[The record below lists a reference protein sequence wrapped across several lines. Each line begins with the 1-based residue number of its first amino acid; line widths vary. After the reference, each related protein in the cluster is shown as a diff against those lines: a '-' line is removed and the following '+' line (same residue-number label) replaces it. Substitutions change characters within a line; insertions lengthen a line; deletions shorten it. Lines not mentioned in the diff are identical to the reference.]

1 MFANL
6 NIQNMMKK
14 TLIVLGLMM
23 GFSSLQAQVSIV
35 FSIGNDGNHLG
46 YNILYLC
53 DGSPMT
59 KSRLDRE
66 VMDTAKVR
74 YPAAKNYVADGFNSC
89 GYLVILKSQWQDA
102 QKFKKLRYAIG
113 VGKDFKEAQKIAIA
127 NMKKRDRS
135 WKESNGYDIE
145 RSLQLE

>member
-1 MFANL
+1 MFAKIKRL
-6 NIQNMMKK
+6 NMKR
-14 TLIVLGLMM
+14 TLFICFLFLAAHVSM
-23 GFSSLQAQVSIV
+23 AQVSIV
-35 FSIGNDGNHLG
+35 FSIGQDGNHLG

-53 DGSPMT
+53 DGSPAT
-59 KSRLDRE
+59 KTRLDRE

-74 YPAAKNYVADGFNSC
+74 YPNAKNYVGDGYNSC

-113 VGKDFKEAQKIAIA
+113 VGKDFKEAQRIAIA
-127 NMKKRDRS
+127 NMRKRDRT
-135 WKESNGYDIE
+135 WKESYGFDVE